1 MSKTL
6 VLSSRVDGN
15 WHDSAILG
23 NVLTVIAQN
32 KPIGKAALWMGI
44 AGRVEVAREEN
55 TETVT
60 EQGKPK
66 RITID
71 TFPVEIRNVEA
82 RLLWREIEKL
92 KPVDFGRNPMSG
104 APAAPPLGI
113 LYAMLVDWAKDLGEK
128 MPEPD
133 EEEEGE
139 SD

>member
-1 MSKTL
+1 MPKIL

-23 NVLTVIAQN
+23 NILTVIAQN
-32 KPIGKAALWMGI
+32 KPIGKAAMWMGI
-44 AGRVEVAREEN
+44 AGRVEVAREQN

-60 EQGKPK
+60 EQGKPE
-66 RITID
+66 RTVID
-71 TFPVEIRNVEA
+71 TFSVEIRNVEA

-92 KPVDFGRNPMSG
+92 KPIEFGRNPMSG
-104 APAAPPLGI
+104 APATPPLGI
-113 LYAMLVDWAKDLGEK
+113 LYTMLVDWAKCLGEK

-133 EEEEGE
+133 EVEDE